1 MDIYEYIK
9 EMNTEEELFPE
20 MLAYAQENRVP
31 IMDQDALSVMKHY
44 IHLSGA
50 KRILE
55 IGTAIGYSAMHML
68 SVSQDISVVTIEK
81 DQDSHAHAKR
91 FFEMQGVSDRV
102 RSLLADAKEVAPE
115 ELGEQKFDLLFIDA
129 SKGNNRNFFDKFSAH
144 VRPGGLIIIDNI
156 LLRGLVTKEEITARG
171 TRRMKEKVD
180 GFNRMIKESKM
191 SSAFLPVGDGLLI
204 ITKDKEEQGE

>member
-31 IMDQDALSVMKHY
+31 IMDQDDALSVMKHY

-68 SVSQDISVVTIEK
+68 SVSQDITVVTIEK

-102 RSLLADAKEVAPE
+102 RSLLADAKEVTPE
-115 ELGEQKFDLLFIDA
+115 EIGEQKFDLLFIDA

-144 VRPGGLIIIDNI
+144 VRPG
-156 LLRGLVTKEEITARG
+156 
-171 TRRMKEKVD
+171 
-180 GFNRMIKESKM
+180 
-191 SSAFLPVGDGLLI
+191 
-204 ITKDKEEQGE
+204 